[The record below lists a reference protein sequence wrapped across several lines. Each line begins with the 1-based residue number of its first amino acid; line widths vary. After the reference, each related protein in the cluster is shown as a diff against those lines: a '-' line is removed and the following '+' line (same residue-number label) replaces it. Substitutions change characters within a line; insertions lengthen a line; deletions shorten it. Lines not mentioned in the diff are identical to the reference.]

1 MVNKT
6 TEKKQKD
13 GAKTKRGFIIIPKE
27 VAHEVLATILDYTLD
42 IAQKSLETKDKAL
55 REALNSKMRDTLDL
69 SLYLTNRIYKPSLK
83 RTKQK

>member
-13 GAKTKRGFIIIPKE
+13 GTKIERGFIIVSKKM
-27 VAHEVLATILDYTLD
+27 AHECLVSILDYTLD
-42 IAQKSLETKDKAL
+42 IMQKSLETKQEDL
-55 REALNSKMRDTLDL
+55 RKVLNKKMCDTLDL
-69 SLYLTNRIYKPSLK
+69 SLYLTERLY

>member
-13 GAKTKRGFIIIPKE
+13 GTKINRGFIIVSNKM
-27 VAHEVLATILDYTLD
+27 AHEMLQSILDYTLD
-42 IAQKSLETKDKAL
+42 IAQRAQGTKDKAL
-55 REALNSKMRDTLDL
+55 REVLNGKMRATLDL
-69 SLYLTNRIYKPSLK
+69 SLYLTNRLYFPRLK

>member
-13 GAKTKRGFIIIPKE
+13 GTKTNRGFIFISKKM
-27 VAHEVLATILDYTLD
+27 AHELLQSILDYTLD
-42 IAQKSLETKDKAL
+42 LAQKSLETKDKAMHDT
-55 REALNSKMRDTLDL
+55 LNSKMRDTLDL
-69 SLYLTNRIYKPSLK
+69 SLYLTDRLYTPLVN

>member
-13 GAKTKRGFIIIPKE
+13 GTKTNRGFIIVSKKM
-27 VAHEVLATILDYTLD
+27 AHEFLSSILDYTLD
-42 IAQKSLETKDKAL
+42 IAQKSLETKDKDT
-55 REALNSKMRDTLDL
+55 RDMLNNKMRDTLDL
-69 SLYLTNRIYKPSLK
+69 SLYLTNRLYTPRLK